1 MRYTGLN
8 AKDVKYFNRSALLNL
23 LNDRGA
29 VSRKDISEELGITAA
44 TVTLICSDML
54 SSGILCEKGEA
65 EQEKHVGRKKIL
77 VDINY
82 QYKFVLCLNIEAEI
96 TTLTLSDLSGSI
108 IAKRQLETNGNI
120 EPEKFLQEVALAG
133 EILINESGIMH
144 ENILGVGVS
153 LPGVVFRNE
162 GISQYAYRVWNKPAA
177 VREILSKYFAYPVII
192 ENNVKAFAEG
202 ELTYGSGKA
211 CDNILFVKWGPG
223 VGSALIIDGRIYNTE
238 KNGAAEIGHIRVK
251 KDGPICRCGKR
262 GCLETFVSAHAIA
275 ERVRKSFTKN
285 TMPALFTKFKGDASK
300 IKAGNISEWVNF
312 PDEALQ
318 NILSEAADMMA
329 GVVTNLQRFLVPEK
343 VIVYGKMFELES
355 IYEKFRA
362 SCSDY
367 DAEDIKCSELAD
379 KADYVGA
386 LAVVMN
392 EMFL

>member
-275 ERVRKSFTKN
+275 ERVRNSFTKN
-285 TMPALFTKFKGDASK
+285 NMPKLFAKFKGDASK
-300 IKAGNISEWVNF
+300 IKAGNIPEWVNF

-367 DAEDIKCSELAD
+367 DAENIECSELAD

>member
-275 ERVRKSFTKN
+275 ERVRNSFTKN
-285 TMPALFTKFKGDASK
+285 NMPKLFAKFKGDASK

>member
-177 VREILSKYFAYPVII
+177 VREILTRYFAYPVII

-275 ERVRKSFTKN
+275 ERVRNSFTKN
-285 TMPALFTKFKGDASK
+285 NMPALFTKFKGDVSK

-343 VIVYGKMFELES
+343 VIVYGRMFELES

-367 DAEDIKCSELAD
+367 DADNIECSELAD